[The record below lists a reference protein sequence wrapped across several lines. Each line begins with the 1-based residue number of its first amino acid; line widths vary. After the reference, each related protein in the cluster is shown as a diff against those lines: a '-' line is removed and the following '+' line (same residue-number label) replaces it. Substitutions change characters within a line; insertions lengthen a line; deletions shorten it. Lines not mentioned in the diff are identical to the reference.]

1 MAENDSWLDGL
12 GDLIGRN
19 VNKSKEN
26 YNSQAAVRR
35 RAEAES
41 AANRAAIGAGFSDF
55 FSRASGNGS
64 NNSSVKSSLDAVV
77 RDYTDSRGQGIAG
90 QTAAAAMEGAQRKY
104 LASGVDLGRD
114 AAQMQ
119 AGRDALDAASW
130 EMVGGVNWGAIN
142 ALNAQKTS
150 LNKNYATNK
159 ADAESMYGTLST
171 DEAVASTG
179 LIGDIQ
185 EMGGQ
190 LNTAYDNQIQG
201 SQDAST
207 ARQGL
212 LSAEQQRQQANR
224 ERVQASLGVSKEGSL
239 MSYASDAGLSKGMAD
254 VAASAGSWEDLLR
267 TNQLTAKSSTDS
279 RMTGAANTRD
289 QTILNMK
296 NYLDGQVGQIDSQIA
311 GYKSQGPTRQL
322 TDVGELLQK
331 AQNEQLLKEA
341 QRMYPDQYG
350 AGNVPEMTDIEQL
363 RSDLNLTAQEYANQE
378 VTAMSAFAA
387 YQRDPSAKTSLT
399 NDQVKILHA
408 RGIPMGL
415 LTAGGKITE

>member
-1 MAENDSWLDGL
+1 MAKDPSVGTTWGDTYLKLMGKDPVPVKQTLDT
-12 GDLIGRN
+12 
-19 VNKSKEN
+19 
-26 YNSQAAVRR
+26 
-35 RAEAES
+35 
-41 AANRAAIGAGFSDF
+41 
-55 FSRASGNGS
+55 
-64 NNSSVKSSLDAVV
+64 VV

-150 LNKNYATNK
+150 LNKNYATNR

-179 LIGDIQ
+179 MIGDIQ
-185 EMGGQ
+185 TMGGQ
-190 LNTAYDNQIQG
+190 LDTAYTNQIQG

-224 ERVQASLGVSKEGSL
+224 ERVQASMGVGKEGSL
-239 MSYASDAGLSKGMAD
+239 MSYGSDTALNQGMAD
-254 VAASAGSWEDLLR
+254 VAASSGNWEDLLR
-267 TNQLTAKSSTDS
+267 TQQTSAQSSTNNL
-279 RMTGAANTRD
+279 MTGAANTRD

-296 NYLDGQVGQIDSQIA
+296 NYLDSQIGQIDSQIA
-311 GYKSQGPTRQL
+311 SQKSQSPTTKL
-322 TDVGELLQK
+322 TDIGKLLTG
-331 AQNEQLLKEA
+331 AQNQQLLKEA
-341 QRMYPDQYG
+341 QRMFPDQFG
-350 AGNVPEMTDIEQL
+350 AGEAPEQTAAEAL
-363 RSDLNLTAQEYANQE
+363 RSSLNVTAQDYANMQATAVEKFSKFQDIGDPQYKLTAVEQA
-378 VTAMSAFAA
+378 
-387 YQRDPSAKTSLT
+387 
-399 NDQVKILHA
+399 ILQA
-408 RGIPMGL
+408 SGYPQYL
-415 LTAGGKITE
+415 LAAGGGKATK

>member
-1 MAENDSWLDGL
+1 MAKDPSVGTTWGDTYLKLRGKDPVPVKQTLDT
-12 GDLIGRN
+12 
-19 VNKSKEN
+19 
-26 YNSQAAVRR
+26 
-35 RAEAES
+35 
-41 AANRAAIGAGFSDF
+41 
-55 FSRASGNGS
+55 
-64 NNSSVKSSLDAVV
+64 VV

-90 QTAAAAMEGAQRKY
+90 QTAAGAMEGAQRKY
-104 LASGVDLGRD
+104 SPSGINFARD

-119 AGRDALDAASW
+119 AGLDALDAASW

-150 LNKNYATNK
+150 LNKNYATNR

-179 LIGDIQ
+179 MIGDIQ
-185 EMGGQ
+185 TMGGQ
-190 LNTAYDNQIQG
+190 LDTAYTNQIQG

-207 ARQGL
+207 KRQEL

-224 ERVQASLGVSKEGSL
+224 ERVQASMGVGKEGSL

-267 TNQLTAKSSTDS
+267 TQQTSAQSSTS
-279 RMTGAANTRD
+279 NLMTGAANTRD

-311 GYKSQGPTRQL
+311 NYKSQGPTRQL
-322 TDVGELLQK
+322 SDIGKLLQK
-331 AQNEQLLKEA
+331 AQNNQVLNEA

-350 AGNVPEMTDIEQL
+350 AGNVPEMTDAEAL
-363 RSDLNLTAQEYANQE
+363 RSSLNVTAQDYANMQATAMAKFSERELNPTDPQYKLTAVEQA
-378 VTAMSAFAA
+378 
-387 YQRDPSAKTSLT
+387 
-399 NDQVKILHA
+399 ILQA
-408 RGIPMGL
+408 SGL
-415 LTAGGKITE
+415 PQYLLAAGGGTN

>member
-1 MAENDSWLDGL
+1 MAEVKDKYAAD
-12 GDLIGRN
+12 R
-19 VNKSKEN
+19 EN
-26 YNSQAAVRR
+26 WKK
-35 RAEAES
+35 
-41 AANRAAIGAGFSDF
+41 GWSDF
-55 FSRASGNGS
+55 QAFRRDPTGSGGN
-64 NNSSVKSSLDAVV
+64 SVKSSLDTVV
-77 RDYTDSRGQGIAG
+77 NNYTDSRGQGIAG
-90 QTAAAAMEGAQRKY
+90 QTAAGAMEGARRKY
-104 LASGVDLGRD
+104 SASGVDLGRD

-142 ALNAQKTS
+142 SLNAQKTS
-150 LNKNYATNK
+150 LNKNYATNR

-171 DEAVASTG
+171 DAEVASTG

-239 MSYASDAGLSKGMAD
+239 MSYGADTALNQGMAD

-267 TNQLTAKSSTDS
+267 TQQLSAKSSTDS

-296 NYLDGQVGQIDSQIA
+296 NYLDSQIGQIDSQISN
-311 GYKSQGPTRQL
+311 YKSQGPTRQL
-322 TDVGELLQK
+322 TDIGKLLQK
-331 AQNEQLLKEA
+331 AQNNQVLNEA

-350 AGNVPEMTDIEQL
+350 AGNVPEMTDAEAL
-363 RSDLNLTAQEYANQE
+363 RSSLNVTAQDYANMQATAVEKFSKFQDIGDPQYKLTAVEQA
-378 VTAMSAFAA
+378 
-387 YQRDPSAKTSLT
+387 
-399 NDQVKILHA
+399 ILQA
-408 RGIPMGL
+408 SKYPQYL
-415 LTAGGKITE
+415 LAAGGGTN